1 MSSPTSRSRPYIAQC
16 GGKKAFRR
24 SANWSRTTRP
34 ATGPT
39 RRRVTTGMTGCA
51 TNGRHG
57 TTTTSRQRSTAYRL
71 GSCGST
77 SKPRTSHSRR
87 EVLMPY
93 TTDDEIFFL
102 RKIAADRDVSRLER
116 MRAAYEA
123 RIWLGAGMK
132 VDRDRVL
139 AEFDLIIAAKRAVA
153 AGTVRAPE

>member
-1 MSSPTSRSRPYIAQC
+1 
-16 GGKKAFRR
+16 
-24 SANWSRTTRP
+24 
-34 ATGPT
+34 
-39 RRRVTTGMTGCA
+39 
-51 TNGRHG
+51 
-57 TTTTSRQRSTAYRL
+57 
-71 GSCGST
+71 
-77 SKPRTSHSRR
+77 
-87 EVLMPY
+87 MPY